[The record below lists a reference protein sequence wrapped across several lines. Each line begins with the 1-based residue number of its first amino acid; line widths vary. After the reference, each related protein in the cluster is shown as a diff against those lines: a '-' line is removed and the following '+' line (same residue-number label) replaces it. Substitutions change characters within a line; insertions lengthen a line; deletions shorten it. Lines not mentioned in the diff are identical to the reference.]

1 VIVAILGV
9 GRSRLIV
16 LGWLMGV
23 LHSVVFAGGS
33 QCGAVSRAGTPDEG
47 LARGVTGAR
56 ACAFIILRSYYE
68 HERDVDSLP
77 MLRQIEEFIAQVEPH
92 DRGSPH
98 VFPSRAGNGDTSN
111 SS

>member
-1 VIVAILGV
+1 
-9 GRSRLIV
+9 
-16 LGWLMGV
+16 MGV

-56 ACAFIILRSYYE
+56 ACAFIILRSYYK